1 MMENNKIKVV
11 ILAGGKGTRISQY
24 TQKIPKP
31 MIKVGNIPMLTH
43 IMRLFK
49 FYGFNNF
56 IIAGGYKIDVIKKY
70 YLNSKEFKNLK
81 IVFTGKNE
89 LTGGRILKLKK
100 YLKND
105 ESFFLTY
112 GDGVSNINLKKL
124 LSFHLKN
131 KKIATVTAVRPPV
144 KFGELSIEKNFLVKS
159 FLEKPQISKGWI
171 NGGFFLLNKKIF
183 NYILKTNIMFEQEP
197 LKKLIYKKQLNAFKH
212 NGYWMCMDN
221 LNEKNQLEKI
231 YKEKKTIWKIN

>member
-183 NYILKTNIMFEQEP
+183 NYILKTNTMFEQEP

>member
-1 MMENNKIKVV
+1 MENNKIKVV

-183 NYILKTNIMFEQEP
+183 NYILKTNTMFEQEP

>member
-31 MIKVGNIPMLTH
+31 MIRVGNIPMLTH

-183 NYILKTNIMFEQEP
+183 NYILKTNTMFEQEP

>member
-1 MMENNKIKVV
+1 MIEINKIKVV

-24 TQKIPKP
+24 TQNIPKP
-31 MIKVGNIPMLTH
+31 MIRVGNIPMLTH

-56 IIAGGYKIDVIKKY
+56 IIAGGYKIDVIKRY
-70 YLNSKEFKNLK
+70 YHNSKEFENLK
-81 IVFTGKNE
+81 IVFTGRNE
-89 LTGGRILKLKK
+89 LTGGRVLKLKK
-100 YLKND
+100 FLKNN
-105 ESFFLTY
+105 EPFFLTY
-112 GDGVSNINLKKL
+112 GDGVSNVNLKKL
-124 LSFHLKN
+124 LNFHLKN

-144 KFGELSIEKNFLVKS
+144 KFGELSIKKNFLVKS
-159 FLEKPQISKGWI
+159 FFEKPQISRGWI
-171 NGGFFLLNKKIF
+171 NGGFFLINKKIF
-183 NYILKTNIMFEQEP
+183 NYFLNSNTMFEQEP
-197 LKKLIYKKQLNAFKH
+197 LKKLIQKKQLNAFKH

>member
-31 MIKVGNIPMLTH
+31 MIRVGNIPMLTH

>member
-1 MMENNKIKVV
+1 MENNKIKVV